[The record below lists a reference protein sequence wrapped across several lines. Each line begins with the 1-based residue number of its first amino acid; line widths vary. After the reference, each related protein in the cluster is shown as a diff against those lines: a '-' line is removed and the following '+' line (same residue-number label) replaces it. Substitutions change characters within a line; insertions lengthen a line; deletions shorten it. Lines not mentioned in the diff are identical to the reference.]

1 MLSIIRDDVDEAT
14 IGQFMAFAH
23 RAPPQLSMTPTLAAD
38 FIGRTELLKN
48 HYGAPQPPNY
58 KRQHAARS
66 SSRHSR
72 QHVREAP
79 GRIGHPSPPATTPR
93 VFIDLQGVPR
103 NSETA
108 RLISLQSF
116 EIARLRAANE
126 HLTQQLSDAM
136 DKVDAMRAD
145 AGQLA
150 GRLDAWHA
158 LARCDHGR
166 DGTCSGVH
174 RRHCIGAESEAEA
187 VEAEEVAAEPAE
199 ARELRELRKK
209 LKEME
214 LLRANEQIRMASW
227 RRRRGR
233 LTPGEAELAKAGPG
247 VAVTSRP
254 GVAITSGRQVAAAR
268 QKGAKEQQAAEA
280 RAAAEESVALQ
291 TLSSSTAT
299 PELEP
304 QQPDRPPRRSGRHAL
319 APYRSRWR
327 PLYRVD
333 G

>member
-1 MLSIIRDDVDEAT
+1 
-14 IGQFMAFAH
+14 MA
-23 RAPPQLSMTPTLAAD
+23 
-38 FIGRTELLKN
+38 
-48 HYGAPQPPNY
+48 
-58 KRQHAARS
+58 
-66 SSRHSR
+66 
-72 QHVREAP
+72 
-79 GRIGHPSPPATTPR
+79 
-93 VFIDLQGVPR
+93 FIDLQGVPR

-136 DKVDAMRAD
+136 DEVDAVRAD
-145 AGQLA
+145 ADRLA

-158 LARCDHGR
+158 LAHCDYGR
-166 DGTCSGVH
+166 DGTCSAMH
-174 RRHCIGAESEAEA
+174 RRHSMGAESEAEA

-209 LKEME
+209 LREME
-214 LLRANEQIRMASW
+214 LLRANEQIRTASW

-247 VAVTSRP
+247 VAVTSRQ
-254 GVAITSGRQVAAAR
+254 RVAAAR
-268 QKGAKEQQAAEA
+268 PKGMPKVAKEQQAAEA
-280 RAAAEESVALQ
+280 RAAAEESVAPQ
-291 TLSSSTAT
+291 TLASSPSSPKMEPT

-304 QQPDRPPRRSGRHAL
+304 QQPDRRHAL